1 MKLNDLR
8 KQIEEVDQKMLE
20 LFLKRMDISAEI
32 GAYKKEHQLPILDE
46 MREHE
51 LLEKQ
56 KALLNNDTLWPL
68 YRKFLIEVMKL
79 SKEYQKLC

>member
-1 MKLNDLR
+1 VKLNDLR
-8 KQIEEVDQKMLE
+8 KQIEIIDQEMLD
-20 LFLKRMDISAEI
+20 LFLKRMDVSAKI

-46 MREHE
+46 NREHE

-56 KALLNNDTLWPL
+56 KALLNNETLWPL

>member
-1 MKLNDLR
+1 VKLNDLR
-8 KQIEEVDQKMLE
+8 KQIEDIDQEMLD
-20 LFLKRMDISAEI
+20 LFLKRMDVSAKI

-46 MREHE
+46 NREHE

-56 KALLNNDTLWPL
+56 KALLNNETLWPL

>member
-8 KQIEEVDQKMLE
+8 KQIEIIDQEMLD
-20 LFLKRMDISAEI
+20 LFLKRMDVSAKI

-46 MREHE
+46 NREHE

-56 KALLNNDTLWPL
+56 KALLNNETLWPL

>member
-8 KQIEEVDQKMLE
+8 KQIEDVDQKMLE
-20 LFLKRMDISAEI
+20 LFLARMDISAQI

-46 MREHE
+46 KREQE

-56 KALLNNDTLWPL
+56 KALLGNDILWPL
-68 YRKFLIEVMKL
+68 YRKFLIEIMKL
-79 SKEYQKLC
+79 SKEYQKIC

>member
-8 KQIEEVDQKMLE
+8 KQIEDIDQEMLD
-20 LFLKRMDISAEI
+20 LFLKRMDVSAKI

-46 MREHE
+46 NREHE

-56 KALLNNDTLWPL
+56 KALLNNETLWPL

>member
-8 KQIEEVDQKMLE
+8 KQIEDIDQKMLD
-20 LFLKRMDISAEI
+20 LFIKRMDVSAKI

-46 MREHE
+46 NREHE

-56 KALLNNDTLWPL
+56 KALLNNETLWPL